1 MLRQDVKTGEWT
13 GGANLK
19 QDLQKRIQQLK
30 KERNALILAHNYQID
45 EVQDIADF
53 VGDSFGLSQKAAG
66 TDQDVIVFCGV
77 NFMAETAAI
86 LAPEKTV
93 LLPEK
98 MAGCPMADMI
108 TADDLREARQKYP
121 EAAVVCYVNSSA
133 EVKAEC
139 DICCTSA
146 NAVKIVNSL
155 AEEQVLFVPD
165 GNLAHWVSLNSSKKV
180 IPWEGF
186 CPTHHRITLADIDQ
200 VRRARPGAPV
210 AVHPECH
217 PDLVAQAD
225 FVGSTGA
232 ILDFARK
239 SNAEEII
246 IGTEMGILHRLEDE
260 NPDKKFYLLS
270 SRLIC
275 PNMKYTTLEKVAAS
289 LEKMQTVIKVPEEIA
304 RKARVTLEKMLAVG

>member
-1 MLRQDVKTGEWT
+1 
-13 GGANLK
+13 LK
-19 QDLQKRIQQLK
+19 QELQMKIQRLK

-53 VGDSFGLSQKAAG
+53 VGDSFGLSQKAAR
-66 TDQDVIVFCGV
+66 TDKDVIVFCGV
-77 NFMAETAAI
+77 SFMAETAAI

-98 MAGCPMADMI
+98 SAGCPMADMI
-108 TADDLREARQKYP
+108 TAEALREAKQKYP

-133 EVKAEC
+133 DVKAEC
-139 DICCTSA
+139 DICCTSS

-155 AEEQVLFVPD
+155 VEEQVLFVPD

-186 CPTHHRITLADIDQ
+186 CPTHHKIALTEIDQ
-200 VRRARPGAPV
+200 VRKARPGAPI

-217 PDLVAQAD
+217 PDLVAKAD
-225 FVGSTGA
+225 FVGSTGG

-239 SNAEEII
+239 SNADEII
-246 IGTEMGILHRLEDE
+246 IGTEMGIIHRLEEE

-270 SRLIC
+270 SRLVC
-275 PNMKYTTLEKVAAS
+275 PNMKFTTLEKVAAS
-289 LEKMQTVIKVPEEIA
+289 LEKMQTIITVPEEVG
-304 RKARVTLEKMLAVG
+304 RKARIALEKMLAVG

>member
-1 MLRQDVKTGEWT
+1 ME
-13 GGANLK
+13 
-19 QDLQKRIQQLK
+19 QDLQKKIQQLK
-30 KERNALILAHNYQID
+30 RERNALILAHNYQIE

-53 VGDSFGLSQKAAG
+53 VGDSFGLSRKAAG

-77 NFMAETAAI
+77 HFMAETAAI

-108 TADDLREARQKYP
+108 NGDDLREAKQKYP

-133 EVKAEC
+133 EVKAES

-146 NAVKIVNSL
+146 NAVQVVNSL
-155 AEEQVLFVPD
+155 DQEQVLFVPD
-165 GNLAHWVSLNSSKKV
+165 GNLAHWVSLHSSKKV
-180 IPWEGF
+180 IPWKGF
-186 CPTHHRITLADIDQ
+186 CPTHHKITLADMDQ
-200 VRRARPGAPV
+200 VRKAKPGAPV

-217 PDLVAQAD
+217 PDLVAKAD

-239 SNAEEII
+239 SDAEEII
-246 IGTEMGILHRLEDE
+246 IGTEMGILHRLEQE
-260 NPDKKFYLLS
+260 NPGKKFYLLS
-270 SRLIC
+270 TRLVC

-289 LEKMQTVIKVPEEIA
+289 LEKMQTVIQVPEEISQ
-304 RKARVTLEKMLAVG
+304 KAGVTLERMLSVG